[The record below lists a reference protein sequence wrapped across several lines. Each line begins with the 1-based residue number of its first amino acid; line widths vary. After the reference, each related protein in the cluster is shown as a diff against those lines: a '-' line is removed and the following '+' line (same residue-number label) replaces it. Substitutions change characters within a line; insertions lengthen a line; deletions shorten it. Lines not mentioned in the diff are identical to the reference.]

1 MPRSLV
7 IYDMMTFLYAVVV
20 VLYFLDFVLHKR
32 TLNRIAFGLL
42 AAVWALQTSFFMS
55 RILEDNSVPLYS
67 TFETTLF
74 FSWLLI
80 SFSLFINYFYKIDL
94 FAFFTNLIGFTMVVF
109 DLFTGEGAAATVGT
123 NLQGNLLVLHITLA
137 FLSYAAFSLSFIF
150 SIMYL
155 IQSKLLREKR
165 WNDVFRR
172 LPALDKLDAF
182 TFRLI
187 IVGFPLLLV
196 AMILGVNWYYT
207 VNGTVLVWDAKP
219 VVSVILLGCYS
230 VWMYLRNA
238 SDWSGRK
245 LAWFN
250 VVSFGL
256 VIINYLFVGAYF
268 SGFHRW

>member
-1 MPRSLV
+1 MPNLL
-7 IYDMMTFLYAVVV
+7 YDLMAFLYACVV
-20 VLYFLDFVLHKR
+20 VLYFIDFIAHKR
-32 TLNRIAFGLL
+32 SLNRIAFGLL
-42 AAVWALQTSFFMS
+42 AGVWVLQTIFFIERMTAMH
-55 RILEDNSVPLYS
+55 DVPLYN

-80 SFSLFINYFYKIDL
+80 TFSLVINYFYKIDL
-94 FAFFTNLIGFTMVVF
+94 FAFFTNLIGFAIVAF
-109 DLFTGEGAAATVGT
+109 DLFTRETTSSVSQ
-123 NLQGNLLVLHITLA
+123 NLRGDLLILHISLA

-165 WNDVFRR
+165 WTKLFRR

-182 TFRLI
+182 TYRLI

-207 VNGTVLVWDAKP
+207 MFGSILIWDAKP
-219 VVSVILLGCYS
+219 VVSVVLVVLYVG
-230 VWMYLRNA
+230 YLYQRNA
-238 SDWSGRK
+238 SGWSGRK
-245 LAWFN
+245 LAWWN
-250 VVSFGL
+250 VVTFGL
-256 VIINYLFVGAYF
+256 VIINYLFVGQFF